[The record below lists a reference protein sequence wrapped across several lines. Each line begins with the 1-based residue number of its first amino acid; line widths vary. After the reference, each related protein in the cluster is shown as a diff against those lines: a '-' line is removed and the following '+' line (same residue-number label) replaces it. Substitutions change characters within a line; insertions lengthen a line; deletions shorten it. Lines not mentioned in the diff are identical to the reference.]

1 MSQQLSTKALPQY
14 DWGQEWVKPNGE
26 LSCIVIIYEDLD
38 EPDFSDKTLSDGVI
52 VFRNIT
58 TTITEKSFHERY
70 PTVINKWINRCPNHL
85 MMITTHHEPDTTP
98 RELRFGQNYSRMY
111 ISGAFNGGIGSF
123 ENDTNG
129 ETVMTYKDV
138 HLDDSILDIDS
149 WLPENA
155 IDNIVQ
161 LIMQQEEETTMSK
174 SNITLPI
181 NADLDI

>member
-26 LSCIVIIYEDLD
+26 LSCIVIIYENLN
-38 EPDFSDKTLSDGVI
+38 EPDFSDKNLSDGVI

-85 MMITTHHEPDTTP
+85 MMIATHHEFAFDLIKKANFRPDMFYLYDSKRGYRHLPDTTP

-111 ISGAFNGGIGSF
+111 IAGAFDGGIGSF

-129 ETVMTYKDV
+129 ETIWQIQTY
-138 HLDDSILDIDS
+138 
-149 WLPENA
+149 
-155 IDNIVQ
+155 
-161 LIMQQEEETTMSK
+161 
-174 SNITLPI
+174 
-181 NADLDI
+181 